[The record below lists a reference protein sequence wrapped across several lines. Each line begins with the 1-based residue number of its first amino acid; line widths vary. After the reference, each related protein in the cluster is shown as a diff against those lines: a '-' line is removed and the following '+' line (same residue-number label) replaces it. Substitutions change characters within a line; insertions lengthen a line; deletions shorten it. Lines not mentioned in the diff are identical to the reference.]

1 MLDRFQKKSGIVLR
15 INTLLIMALIAAG
28 LAGCVEL
35 DLKADKSKVLLGET
49 ATLTV
54 ICDPPDSQGTY
65 VYWWFCVDAPEGS
78 QYDVDPWVRLDSA
91 TDQQVFRPDMVG
103 TYTLE
108 SKVFRDNFQGA
119 NIAEIQITCENK
131 GAWTIEPT
139 AIDFGYIQTENSEIT
154 ITNTGLGGIDVAID
168 DGATAGWVTQL
179 MIGIP
184 AGKAAYSMYDT
195 TIPEGGSDTV
205 FVQVDRTGLEPGS
218 YSTSFVVTSLQC
230 GRKTIDISMSVGRAN
245 ILFSV
250 DTSGSM
256 EENDPDDMR
265 VDAVMETIDKF
276 YSNEWVE
283 FGIIDFDGDAEMLTD
298 FTRDRATLTSE
309 ANKLGDDNGWTTYLG
324 QGDYDPGALD
334 VIDTMVDGND
344 TQTQYVV
351 IFVSD
356 GEPTQ
361 GNTDSDAIV
370 EKTADLA
377 GPDHVKLYT
386 IYLNGD
392 PELAAETLLNDMADA
407 GGTGNVLVITDPD
420 YLSFIDL
427 KF

>member
-1 MLDRFQKKSGIVLR
+1 MLDCIQKKFGIVLR
-15 INTLLIMALIAAG
+15 INTVLIMALIAAG
-28 LAGCVEL
+28 LAGCVDL
-35 DLKADKSKVLLGET
+35 DLQADKSVVLLGEA

-54 ICDPPDSQGTY
+54 TCDPPDTQGTY
-65 VYWWFCVDAPEGS
+65 IYWWFCVEAPPGS
-78 QYDVDPWVRLDSA
+78 QYDIDPWVRLDSA
-91 TDQQVFRPDMVG
+91 TDQQVFIPDQVG

-108 SKVFRDNFQGA
+108 SKVFRDNAQGA
-119 NIAEIQITCENK
+119 NIAEIKITCVNE

-139 AIDFGYIQTENSEIT
+139 AIDFGYIQTENSDIT
-154 ITNTGLGGIDVAID
+154 ITNTGLGGIDVTID

-179 MIGIP
+179 MIGLP
-184 AGKAAYSMYDT
+184 AGKAAPFTYDT
-195 TIPEGGSDTV
+195 TIPEGESGTV

-218 YSTSFVVTSLQC
+218 YSTSFDITSLQC
-230 GRKTIDISMSVGRAN
+230 GRQTIDVTMGVGRAN

-256 EENDPDDMR
+256 AENDPDDMR

-276 YSNEWVE
+276 YSNEWVK
-283 FGIIDFDGDAEMLTD
+283 FGIIDFDDDAEMLAN
-298 FTRDRATLTSE
+298 FTRDMATLTAE
-309 ANKLGDDNGWTTYLG
+309 ANNLANDTGWTTFLG
-324 QGDYDPGALD
+324 EGTYTPGALD
-334 VIDTMVDGND
+334 VIDAMVDENN

-361 GNTDSDAIV
+361 GNTDSNAIV
-370 EKTADLA
+370 AKTADVSD
-377 GPDHVKLYT
+377 PDHVKLYT

-392 PELAAETLLNDMADA
+392 PEPAAETLLDDMADA